1 MDRRIRIFEKIEE
14 RENMFEKKNE
24 KGNTSCENC
33 MHYVICGQKDHMKR
47 VLEQVDA
54 LEIEKNKY
62 IKITAICT
70 EFREIVAMPR
80 GGSSV
85 RR

>member
-1 MDRRIRIFEKIEE
+1 
-14 RENMFEKKNE
+14 MFEKKNE
-24 KGNTSCENC
+24 KGNTSCEDC
-33 MHYVICGQKDHMKR
+33 MHYAICGQRDHMKR
-47 VLEQVDA
+47 VLEQVNS
-54 LEIEKNKY
+54 LEIEKSKY

-70 EFREIVAMPR
+70 EFRKIDTMPR